1 MQNDLPP
8 VPFLDTPNLPR
19 LFFDQAARCSQQAF
33 LWQKQRGTYL
43 SMNWQTIA
51 DETSRLALG
60 LRDLGVQAGD
70 RVMLVAEN
78 SPQWLMAD
86 IAIMTIGAI
95 SVPAYTTNT
104 ASDHRHILKD
114 SGAKAAL
121 VSGKTLSACLME
133 AAIDAPDL
141 EAVIGIQCLPVV
153 PKGSRIQALRWPAVL
168 SETDDPLS
176 AINTVIEP
184 LQPTDTACIIY
195 TSGTGGTPKGVVLSH
210 RAILHN
216 CAGAYSFLSQ
226 IGLDDQVFLS
236 FLPLSHAYEH
246 TAGQFFPIAIGA
258 QIYYAEGIDK
268 LATNMVEAR
277 PTIMTA
283 VPRLYETLH
292 ARISQGVKRQ
302 GGIKATLF
310 DQAVALG
317 RKRLL
322 EPDSLSVWEK
332 LFDRLLDRLVRSKV
346 AARFGGRLKALV
358 SGGAPLNPEIG
369 YFFQALGLRILQGY
383 GQTEAGPVI
392 SCNPP
397 DRVRIETV
405 GPPLRGVT
413 VQIAKD
419 GEILVRGDNLMQGYW
434 NNPET
439 SAATLRDGWLH
450 TGDIGTIDADGYI
463 RITDRKKDIIVNA
476 GGDNIAPQKIE
487 GLLAMQPEI
496 GQAMIY
502 GDRKPYLTAVLV
514 PDPSFLEE
522 WQATQG
528 TDAADAVDQALTKRL
543 AQAVEMV
550 NADLSALERIRRFTV
565 ADEPFSIENGLMT
578 PTMKIRRHKIAEL
591 YRHRLDSLYGS

>member
-1 MQNDLPP
+1 MATQDASSPP
-8 VPFLDTPNLPR
+8 IPFADTPNLAR
-19 LFFDQAARCSQQAF
+19 LFFDQAERCSDQAF
-33 LWQKQRGTYL
+33 LWKKQRGAYV
-43 SMNWQTIA
+43 SINWQTAA
-51 DETSRLALG
+51 DETARLALG
-60 LRDLGVQAGD
+60 LRDLGIGAGD
-70 RVMLVAEN
+70 RVVLVAEN

-104 ASDHRHILKD
+104 AADHRHILKD
-114 SGAKAAL
+114 SGAKAAF
-121 VSGKTLSACLME
+121 VSGKTLAACLME
-133 AAIDAPDL
+133 AAADAPAL
-141 EAVIGIQCLPVV
+141 EMVIGIECRPVV
-153 PKGSRIQALRWPAVL
+153 PEGQRIKALRWPDVL
-168 SETDDPLS
+168 SETDDPFL
-176 AINTVIEP
+176 ALRPIIKP
-184 LQPTDTACIIY
+184 LQPSDTACIIY

-216 CAGAYSFLSQ
+216 CAGAYHFLLK
-226 IGLDDQVFLS
+226 IGLDDQIFLS

-302 GGIKATLF
+302 GGVKAALF

-322 EPDSLSVWEK
+322 EPGSLNIWEK
-332 LFDRLLDRLVRSKV
+332 LLDRLLDRLVRRKV

-397 DRVRIETV
+397 DRVKIETV
-405 GPPLRGVT
+405 GPPLHGVT
-413 VQIAKD
+413 VRIAED
-419 GEILVRGDNLMQGYW
+419 GEILVQGDNLMQGYW
-434 NNPET
+434 NNPQA

-463 RITDRKKDIIVNA
+463 QITDRKKDIIVNA

-487 GLLAMQPEI
+487 GVLVIQPEI

-502 GDRKPYLTAVLV
+502 GDRKPYLSAVLV
-514 PDPSFLEE
+514 PDPSFLQE
-522 WQATQG
+522 WQAK
-528 TDAADAVDQALTKRL
+528 TDDASDQALTKRL
-543 AQAVEMV
+543 AQVVELV
-550 NADLSALERIRRFTV
+550 NGDLSAVERIRRFII
-565 ADEPFSIENGLMT
+565 ADEPFGIDNGLMT
-578 PTMKIRRHKIAEL
+578 PTMKIRRHKITQRYQQQLEAL
-591 YRHRLDSLYGS
+591 YR